1 MIAFYAIGI
10 IAASW
15 HFSYGLWLFA
25 AKWGITT
32 GERAR
37 RRFGYLCLALCLGL
51 VSIGALSMYGFL
63 SRPTQ
68 PLESS
73 SSSENIVMR

>member
-1 MIAFYAIGI
+1 MIAFYALGI

-37 RRFGYLCLALCLGL
+37 RRFGYVCLALRARPW
-51 VSIGALSMYGFL
+51 SGFNRR
-63 SRPTQ
+63 SQHVRIPADTA
-68 PLESS
+68 
-73 SSSENIVMR
+73 RAF